1 MNNQTQKILNAIT
14 QTVAAIL
21 EGNFAQ
27 LDKVKRAV
35 LHLETVYFCHDTCYL
50 IGKEDLPIEEQL
62 ALYQK
67 IGLVPQST
75 TTFFENNRG
84 HILEFWPAEAALA
97 ERPECL
103 YEALLANELCIRPDE
118 IWFQEDKVSRDIAGA
133 YYTSSDFSA
142 KITRRAID
150 TYLEDKTGIAH
161 YSFSPISSCTVY
173 DRLGETVFLDY
184 SCGCGEF
191 LLSVMQYFENFV
203 ANYPLKKLATQ
214 LRGVDVDPI
223 AVMISVARIV
233 ERAAG
238 ARDNIFLQEVAKN
251 FLVGNP
257 LLHTEQQAPLE
268 SRFDNFAL
276 NRLYAE
282 NEGIN
287 CLELARQKL
296 IVLGNPPWEKIRLEE
311 REFFRPLCPEISA
324 LSQKNKRA
332 EKISALAAE
341 WPELVDYYRL
351 LQSDYEAMKKNISK
365 HPLLETSLVGELNT
379 YALFAELASRLV
391 GAEGFAAIIVK
402 SALVTSTCYSSC
414 FRSFVDQEVLSEV
427 FLYDNREKLFP
438 IDSRE
443 TFCILFFGKTKS
455 RTLDVHYGLVKQDE
469 ILEPEA
475 LHVTSEELTQINPET
490 GVLPNVADSGEFIF
504 LLKAHQT
511 LSVFAKEFPQCHFGR
526 LVHLTAHANYISTKP
541 STSRL
546 PIYEGKFIEQY
557 DNRFST
563 FAGMAES
570 ERYQAKASATRQ
582 NGDGFLSP
590 KPVPEC
596 RYFIDRA
603 FWQTF
608 LNRYDQ
614 PYSLC
619 WRSLTSPTNQ
629 RTMIATIM
637 PSIPTCQSIQ
647 LLQTPSTDDLLLILA
662 LFNSKV
668 FDYFVRLKMAGID
681 LTQSVVRQIP
691 VPPKEAWKCR
701 VRLNGVDYQ
710 ASDAVKALE
719 KLIYRNEPALNAL
732 WEGVQDIKD
741 AEQYY
746 LSGTDI
752 REEIDR
758 IIIQLYGLTSAE
770 EDMVRSSFKKA
781 QA

>member
-1 MNNQTQKILNAIT
+1 MNNQTQIILDAIV
-14 QTVAAIL
+14 QTVSAVL
-21 EGNFAQ
+21 EGSFTQ
-27 LDKVKRAV
+27 LHKVKSAA
-35 LHLETVYFCHDTCYL
+35 LHLETVYFCHRTCGL
-50 IGKEDLPIEEQL
+50 IGRENLPIEKQL
-62 ALYQK
+62 ELYQK
-67 IGLVPQST
+67 IGLTPRST
-75 TTFFENNRG
+75 TAFFEDNRDC
-84 HILEFWPAEAALA
+84 ILKFWPAESALA
-97 ERPECL
+97 ERPEFL
-103 YEALLANELCIRPDE
+103 YEELLANELCIRPDR
-118 IWFQEDKVSRDIAGA
+118 IWFQSDKVSRDIAGA

-150 TYLEDKTGIAH
+150 TYLEDKTGIAR
-161 YSFSPISSCTVY
+161 YSFSPAGSRAVY
-173 DRLGETVFLDY
+173 DKLEEAVFLDY

-191 LLSVMQYFENFV
+191 LLSVMQYFEYF
-203 ANYPLKKLATQ
+203 AADYPLKKLAVQ

-223 AVMISVARIV
+223 AVMISAARIV

-238 ARDNIFLQEVAKN
+238 AGDDVLLQKVAN
-251 FLVGNP
+251 HFLVGNP
-257 LLHTEQQAPLE
+257 LLHAGRQAPLE
-268 SRFDNFAL
+268 NRFDNFAW

-282 NEGIN
+282 NEGVN
-287 CLELARQKL
+287 CLELARQKPV
-296 IVLGNPPWEKIRLEE
+296 VLGNPPWEKIRLEE

-324 LSQKNKRA
+324 LPQKNKRA
-332 EKISALAAE
+332 EKINALAGE

-351 LQSDYEAMKKNISK
+351 LQGDYEAVKKNISK
-365 HPLLETSLVGELNT
+365 HPLLEASLVGELNT
-379 YALFAELASRLV
+379 YALFAELASRLA

-414 FRSFVDQEVLSEV
+414 FRTFVEQGVLSEV
-427 FLYDNREKLFP
+427 FLYDNRGKLFP

-443 TFCILFFGKTKS
+443 KFCILFFGKTRS
-455 RTLDVHYGLVKQDE
+455 QTLNVHYGLERQDE
-469 ILEPEA
+469 ILESEA
-475 LHVTSEELTQINPET
+475 LRVTKEELAKINPET
-490 GVLPNVADSGEFIF
+490 GVLPNVADSGEFTF

-511 LSVFAKEFPQCHFGR
+511 LSVFAREFPQCHFGR
-526 LVHLTAHANYISTKP
+526 LVHLTAHAKYISTRP
-541 STSRL
+541 SANRL

-563 FAGMAES
+563 FAGMTES
-570 ERYQAKASATRQ
+570 ERYQAKASAIRQ

-629 RTMIATIM
+629 RTMIATVM
-637 PSIPTCQSIQ
+637 PSTPTCQSIQ
-647 LLQTPSTDDLLLILA
+647 MLQTPSADDLPLILA

-691 VPPKEAWKCR
+691 VPPREAWKQR
-701 VRLNGVDYQ
+701 VRLNGAEYQ
-710 ASDAVKALE
+710 ASEAVKALE

-732 WEGVQDIKD
+732 WDGVQDIKD
-741 AEQYY
+741 AERYY
-746 LSGTDI
+746 LSSAGI

-758 IIIQLYGLTSAE
+758 IMIQLYGLTSAE